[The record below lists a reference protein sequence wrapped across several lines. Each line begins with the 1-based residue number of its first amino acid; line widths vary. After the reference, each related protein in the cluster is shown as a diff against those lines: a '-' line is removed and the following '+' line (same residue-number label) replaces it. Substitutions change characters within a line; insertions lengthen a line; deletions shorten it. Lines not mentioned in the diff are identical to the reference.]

1 MSRENGLE
9 VEYAFAHSTEA
20 FSLSRLTIK
29 PGAVV
34 FQVRVTLIGI
44 APAVW
49 RRLLLPG
56 NTKLEQVHEC
66 IQGAFGWQNCH
77 LHEFEIAGK
86 RYGDPDAADGDRVII
101 SERGTKS
108 KLKFFDLQV
117 GDKFFYTYDFG
128 DDWRHELEVEA
139 ILSPDPDGYYPDC
152 IGGARACPPEDC
164 GGVPG
169 YLRLV
174 RPLAVVG
181 STQQSFDADRFE
193 LKEARKGLTSY
204 ALLMMTLS

>member
-1 MSRENGLE
+1 MRELAEPE
-9 VEYAFAHSTEA
+9 V
-20 FSLSRLTIK
+20 FSLSLLTIK

-34 FQVRVTLIGI
+34 FQVRVTLLGI
-44 APAVW
+44 TPAVW
-49 RRLLLPG
+49 RRFLLPG

-86 RYGDPDAADGDRVII
+86 RYGDPDAAHGDREII

-108 KLKFFDLQV
+108 KLKFFELQA
-117 GDKFFYTYDFG
+117 GDKFLYIYDFG
-128 DDWRHELEVEA
+128 DDWRHELEIEA
-139 ILSPDPDGYYPDC
+139 ILPPDPDGYYPDC

-164 GGVPG
+164 GGLPG
-169 YLRLV
+169 YQRLV
-174 RPLAVVG
+174 RPLTVVG
-181 STQQSFDADRFE
+181 SAQSSFDADRFD

>member
-1 MSRENGLE
+1 ML
-9 VEYAFAHSTEA
+9 
-20 FSLSRLTIK
+20 
-29 PGAVV
+29 
-34 FQVRVTLIGI
+34 GI
-44 APAVW
+44 TPSVW

-86 RYGDPDAADGDRVII
+86 RYGDPDTAHGDQEII

-117 GDKFFYTYDFG
+117 GDKFLYVYDFG
-128 DDWRHELEVEA
+128 DDWRHELEIEA
-139 ILSPDPDGYYPDC
+139 IVPPVPDGYYPDC
-152 IGGARACPPEDC
+152 IAGARACPPEDC

-181 STQQSFDADRFE
+181 STQQSFDADSFE

>member
-1 MSRENGLE
+1 MSP
-9 VEYAFAHSTEA
+9 
-20 FSLSRLTIK
+20 LTIK

-34 FQVRVTLIGI
+34 FQVRVTLLGI
-44 APAVW
+44 TPAVW

-86 RYGDPDAADGDRVII
+86 RYGDSDGNGNRALI

-117 GDKFFYTYDFG
+117 GDKFLYIYDFG
-128 DDWRHELEVEA
+128 DDWQHELEIEA
-139 ILSPDPDGYYPDC
+139 ILPPDPKGFYPDC
-152 IGGARACPPEDC
+152 IAGARACPPEDC

-174 RPLAVVG
+174 RQLTLVG
-181 STQQSFDADRFE
+181 STLPSFDAERFDLE
-193 LKEARKGLTSY
+193 EARKGLTPY